1 MLYTDPS
8 GLVTLGN
15 CDINVYTGKTVCK
28 GPSGTRCIFKPG
40 STIPES
46 CEATFKHKKTACKID
61 NKGNIKCKGKRGPLE
76 CTIEYDSESGDI
88 DWDYRLSNPE
98 LDSIKNSMKAK
109 FEAAKLA
116 AEVFADKIEAQAEHI
131 ADRQNERIE
140 DALDGY

>member
-1 MLYTDPS
+1 M
-8 GLVTLGN
+8 
-15 CDINVYTGKTVCK
+15 
-28 GPSGTRCIFKPG
+28 
-40 STIPES
+40 
-46 CEATFKHKKTACKID
+46 
-61 NKGNIKCKGKRGPLE
+61 E